1 MSVTEG
7 VRLTQ
12 TSSKAGCGCKIG
24 PADLAE
30 VLRHLPRQATDCN
43 VLVGLDTPDDAG
55 VYRLSDGLAIVQTVD
70 FFTPIV
76 DDAYSFGQI
85 AAANALSDVYAMG
98 GRPITVLNIVGFPIS
113 KLPPETLADILRG
126 GVDKVTEAGA
136 VTLGG
141 HSIDDP
147 EPKFGMA
154 VTGLIDPKHI
164 STKAGARAGDVLV
177 LTKPIGVGVI
187 STATKK
193 GLTTPEEEAT
203 AIRVMSTLNNVADH
217 LKDFEIRGMT
227 DITGFGLLGHTS
239 EVARESR
246 VGVEIHVKDVPVLEA
261 AWKYGKE
268 GTWPGGTR
276 KNRAWLDDKVE
287 FAKDIDE
294 VTQFMLCDAMTSG
307 GLLICIP
314 KARVRELVDVLQ
326 QQRTL
331 TAAVIGECT
340 TEHPGVVRVTR

>member
-1 MSVTEG
+1 MSATEIP
-7 VRLTQ
+7 RLTQ

-24 PADLAE
+24 PAELAD
-30 VLRHLPRQATDCN
+30 VLHHLPAQLQDRN

-55 VYRLSDGLAIVQTVD
+55 VYRLTDDLAIVQTVD

-76 DDAYSFGQI
+76 DDPYSFGQI

-98 GRPITVLNIVGFPIS
+98 GRPITVLNIVGFPIG
-113 KLPPETLADILRG
+113 KLPGQILAEILRG
-126 GVDKVTEAGA
+126 GMDKVTEAGA

-154 VTGLIDPKHI
+154 VTGLIHPKQI
-164 STKAGARAGDVLV
+164 AAKSGARPGDSLV

-193 GLTTPEEEAT
+193 GLTAEHEEAE
-203 AIRVMSTLNNVADH
+203 AIRVMTTLNNVAAH
-217 LKDFEIRGMT
+217 LHELDIRGMT

-239 EVARESR
+239 ELARQSKVGIRIRSR
-246 VGVEIHVKDVPVLEA
+246 DVPVLDA
-261 AWKYGKE
+261 AWKYGRE

-276 KNRAWLDDKVE
+276 KNHAWLADKVA
-287 FAKDIDE
+287 FAAGIDE
-294 VTQFMLCDAMTSG
+294 LTQLMLCDAMTSG
-307 GLLICIP
+307 GLLIACP
-314 KARVRELVDVLQ
+314 EARVRDLIAI
-326 QQRTL
+326 L
-331 TAAVIGECT
+331 TEHHTPVAAVIGECT
-340 TEHPGVVRVTR
+340 AADAGIVKVEA